1 MLELL
6 RKKRLLDDE
15 RVTELE
21 RCELD
26 DETGFEELDEI
37 GSEELDGA
45 GIEELDKT
53 ESEELDAESKSE
65 LEMGLADELSSS
77 ASMRDVLV

>member
-45 GIEELDKT
+45 GIEELD
-53 ESEELDAESKSE
+53 AESKSE
-65 LEMGLADELSSS
+65 LEMDLADELSSS

>member
-6 RKKRLLDDE
+6 RKKMLLDDE

-26 DETGFEELDEI
+26 DETGFEELDEV
-37 GSEELDGA
+37 

-53 ESEELDAESKSE
+53 ESEELDVESKSE
-65 LEMGLADELSSS
+65 LGMGLADELSSN
-77 ASMRDVLV
+77 ASMRVVLV

>member
-26 DETGFEELDEI
+26 DETGFEELD
-37 GSEELDGA
+37 DV

-53 ESEELDAESKSE
+53 ESEELDVESKSE
-65 LEMGLADELSSS
+65 LEMGLADELSSN
-77 ASMRDVLV
+77 ASMRVVLV

>member
-6 RKKRLLDDE
+6 RKKMLLDDE

-26 DETGFEELDEI
+26 DETGFEELDEV
-37 GSEELDGA
+37 

-53 ESEELDAESKSE
+53 ESEELDVESKSE
-65 LEMGLADELSSS
+65 LEMGLADELSSN
-77 ASMRDVLV
+77 ASMRVVLV

>member
-21 RCELD
+21 RCELN

-37 GSEELDGA
+37 GS
-45 GIEELDKT
+45 EELDKT

-65 LEMGLADELSSS
+65 LEMDLADELSSS

>member
-1 MLELL
+1 M
-6 RKKRLLDDE
+6 LLDDE

-26 DETGFEELDEI
+26 DETGFEELDEV
-37 GSEELDGA
+37 

-65 LEMGLADELSSS
+65 LEMDLADELSSS

>member
-1 MLELL
+1 M
-6 RKKRLLDDE
+6 LLDDE

-26 DETGFEELDEI
+26 DETGF
-37 GSEELDGA
+37 EELDGA

-65 LEMGLADELSSS
+65 LEMVLADELSSS

>member
-37 GSEELDGA
+37 GSEELD
-45 GIEELDKT
+45 KT

-65 LEMGLADELSSS
+65 LEMGLADELSSN
-77 ASMRDVLV
+77 ASMKVVLV

>member
-6 RKKRLLDDE
+6 RKKMLLDDE

-26 DETGFEELDEI
+26 DETGFEELDEV
-37 GSEELDGA
+37 

-65 LEMGLADELSSS
+65 LEMDLADELSSS

>member
-1 MLELL
+1 M
-6 RKKRLLDDE
+6 LLDDE

-26 DETGFEELDEI
+26 DETGFEELDEV
-37 GSEELDGA
+37 

-53 ESEELDAESKSE
+53 ESEELDVESKSE
-65 LEMGLADELSSS
+65 LEMGLADELSSN
-77 ASMRDVLV
+77 ASMRVVLV

>member
-26 DETGFEELDEI
+26 DETGFEELDEV
-37 GSEELDGA
+37 

-65 LEMGLADELSSS
+65 LEMDLADELSSS

>member
-6 RKKRLLDDE
+6 RKKMLLDDE

-26 DETGFEELDEI
+26 DETGFEELDEV
-37 GSEELDGA
+37 
-45 GIEELDKT
+45 GI
-53 ESEELDAESKSE
+53 EELDAESKSE
-65 LEMGLADELSSS
+65 LEMDLADELSSS